1 MFFINTIRN
10 RIKFKKRLDDTR
22 RGVFF
27 FETPR
32 GRVMRVDPLLT
43 YAKLKEIGFDVMTER
58 VERVMR
64 GDPVAIR
71 EFGDAIQAAFGVRPF
86 NGANSEGMTI
96 LDALRLYLGFYS
108 FLAALKKNLFILREF
123 APSLE
128 ERLGYL
134 QNASLKERS
143 ATSTSTPETSSS
155 DSTSTSQTPPE
166 PKGSESTTE
175 PPEPSPDSTSTSTKP
190 STDETTSI

>member
-1 MFFINTIRN
+1 MIIRAIRN

-27 FETPR
+27 FETPT

-64 GDPVAIR
+64 GEPIAIR
-71 EFGDAIQAAFGVRPF
+71 EFGDAIQTAFGVRPF
-86 NGANSEGMTI
+86 SGANNEGMTI
-96 LDALRLYLGFYS
+96 LDAIRLYFGFYA
-108 FLAALKKNLFILREF
+108 FLSALKKNLFILRDF
-123 APSLE
+123 APSLR
-128 ERLGYL
+128 ERLDYL
-134 QNASLKERS
+134 QNAPLNARS
-143 ATSTSTPETSSS
+143 ATSNSASETSSS
-155 DSTSTSQTPPE
+155 DSTSISPPPQA
-166 PKGSESTTE
+166 PKDSESTTA